1 MYHSMVK
8 VAAAIP
14 KVKIGDCKS
23 NADEI
28 YRSIV
33 EADGAGVEIV
43 CFPELSI
50 TSYTCGDLLFNS
62 SLLRTSEEA
71 LKYLL
76 EKTRKLDIISI
87 VGMPIKSGNRL

>member
-14 KVKIGDCKS
+14 KVKIGDCKA

-43 CFPELSI
+43 CFP
-50 TSYTCGDLLFNS
+50 
-62 SLLRTSEEA
+62 
-71 LKYLL
+71 
-76 EKTRKLDIISI
+76 
-87 VGMPIKSGNRL
+87 